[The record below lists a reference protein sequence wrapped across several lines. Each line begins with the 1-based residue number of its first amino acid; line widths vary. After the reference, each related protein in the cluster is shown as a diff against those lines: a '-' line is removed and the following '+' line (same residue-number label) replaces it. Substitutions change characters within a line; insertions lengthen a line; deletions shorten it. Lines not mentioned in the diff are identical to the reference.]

1 MTPLLELYKQYTG
14 CTADSLQCIAG
25 SGSNRVYY
33 RMQNISGSSV
43 SSGTSTGSVTE
54 ETEEKNVLGSFI
66 GVYGNQV
73 KENKAF
79 IEICKIFNECGIPA
93 PKVLAVSEDFQYY
106 LTSDLGNESLF
117 FDHIAREFDEEC
129 VALLHK
135 TVAMLPKIQFEI
147 GKKLDFSICYPV
159 PEFDERGIRWDLN
172 YFKYNFLKL
181 SPIEFDEALLEDCFD
196 HLVGELL
203 CSGDST
209 SVNGNTFLYR
219 DFQSR
224 NVMIKDGEPHFI
236 DFQGGRKGPIYYDL
250 VSFVYQAKAGI
261 PTEIREDLIRT
272 YLENL
277 KAYTT
282 VDEKDFREKLMLFAL
297 FRNLQVLGAYGYRGL
312 IEGKAHF
319 ISSIPFAIKNLKNL
333 LAEYEFTGIDYLI
346 SLLNEL
352 IEYHTDK
359 TAEEIDTTKL
369 CVDIYSF
376 SYKKGIPAD
385 YSGNGGGFVF
395 DCRAVHNPG
404 RYKEYKQLTGLDKA
418 VIDFLEED
426 GEMVE
431 FMNSVYALADAS
443 VARYLERGFTHL
455 QFSFGCT
462 GGQHRSVYGAEHLA
476 QHLSEKFGVQIRLTH
491 REQKIKRIIK

>member
-1 MTPLLELYKQYTG
+1 MTPLLELYKQYTK

-25 SGSNRVYY
+25 SGSNRIYY
-33 RMQNISGSSV
+33 RILGA
-43 SSGTSTGSVTE
+43 SVTE
-54 ETEEKNVLGSFI
+54 PIEVPEAQGISSMPKEIIGIYGS
-66 GVYGNQV
+66 QV

-93 PKVLAVSEDFQYY
+93 PKVLAISEDFQYY
-106 LTSDLGNESLF
+106 LTDDLGDESLF
-117 FDHIAREFDEEC
+117 FNHIAKGFDKEC
-129 VALLHK
+129 VSLLHK
-135 TVAMLPKIQFEI
+135 TVAMLPKIQFEV
-147 GKKLDFSICYPV
+147 GKKLDFSVCYPV
-159 PEFDERGIRWDLN
+159 AEFNERSIRWDLN

-181 SPIEFDEALLEDCFD
+181 SPIEFDEALLEDSFD
-196 HLVGELL
+196 YMVSLFLKEN
-203 CSGDST
+203 T
-209 SVNGNTFLYR
+209 ETFLYR

-224 NVMIKDGEPHFI
+224 NVMIKNGEPHFI

-250 VSFVYQAKAGI
+250 VSFIYQAKAGI
-261 PTEIREDLIRT
+261 PANIREDLIQT

-277 KAYTT
+277 KPYTE
-282 VDEKDFREKLMLFAL
+282 VNEQEFRENLILFAL

-319 ISSIPFAIKNLKNL
+319 ISSIPFGIKNLKNL
-333 LAEYEFTGIDYLI
+333 LEENEFKGIDYLI
-346 SLLNEL
+346 SILNQL
-352 IEYHTDK
+352 IDHYTDN
-359 TAEEIDTTKL
+359 TAEQIDSNKL
-369 CVDIYSF
+369 CVDVYSF

-404 RYKEYKQLTGLDKA
+404 RYKEYKQLTGLDKP

-426 GEMVE
+426 GEMLE
-431 FMNSVYALADAS
+431 FMKSVYALADAS
-443 VARYLERGFTHL
+443 VARYIERGFTHL

-476 QHLSEKFGVQIRLTH
+476 EHLHKKFGVQVRLTH
-491 REQKIKRIIK
+491 REQKIKRILK

>member
-14 CTADSLQCIAG
+14 CTADTLQCIAG

-33 RMQNISGSSV
+33 RM
-43 SSGTSTGSVTE
+43 GTSTGSVT
-54 ETEEKNVLGSFI
+54 TVI
-66 GVYGNQV
+66 GVHGKV
-73 KENKAF
+73 EKENKAF
-79 IEICKIFNECGIPA
+79 IAIAKEFEKAGIPA
-93 PKVLAVSEDFQYY
+93 PKVLAVSEDNLYY
-106 LTSDLGNESLF
+106 LTSDLGDESLF
-117 FDHIAREFDEEC
+117 FNYIAKGFDEEC
-129 VALLHK
+129 VSLLHK
-135 TVAMLPKIQFEI
+135 TVAMLPKIQYEI
-147 GKKLDFSICYPV
+147 GRTLDFSVCFPV
-159 PEFDERGIRWDLN
+159 ADFDERGIRWDLN

-181 SPIEFDEALLEDCFD
+181 STIEFDEALLEDCFD
-196 HLVGELL
+196 HLVNVLL
-203 CSGDST
+203 CEST
-209 SVNGNTFLYR
+209 DTFLFR

-224 NVMIKDGEPHFI
+224 NVMVSGGKPCFI
-236 DFQGGRKGPIYYDL
+236 DFQGGRRGPIYYDL
-250 VSFVYQAKAGI
+250 VSFVYQAKAAI
-261 PTEIREDLIRT
+261 PSDIREDLIRT
-272 YLENL
+272 YLNSL
-277 KAYTT
+277 KVYRE

-319 ISSIPFAIKNLKNL
+319 ISSIPFAIKNLKAL
-333 LAEYEFTGIDYLI
+333 LEECKFTGIDYLI

-352 IEYHTDK
+352 IEYHTDS
-359 TAEEIDTTKL
+359 TAEQIDSSKL

-404 RYKEYKQLTGLDKA
+404 RYKEYKQLTGLDKG

-431 FMNSVYALADAS
+431 FMKSVYALADAS

-476 QHLSEKFGVQIRLTH
+476 EHLSEKFGVQIRLTH

>member
-33 RMQNISGSSV
+33 RMTT
-43 SSGTSTGSVTE
+43 SGTLFPSVISTSTSSVTE
-54 ETEEKNVLGSFI
+54 VPEVPTTVI
-66 GVYGNQV
+66 GVHGKV
-73 KENKAF
+73 KKENEAF
-79 IEICKIFNECGIPA
+79 ITIAKEFEKAGIPA
-93 PKVLAVSEDFQYY
+93 PKVLAVSEDSLYY
-106 LTSDLGNESLF
+106 LTSDLGDESLF
-117 FDHIAREFDEEC
+117 FNYIAKGFDDEC
-129 VALLHK
+129 VSLLHK
-135 TVAMLPKIQFEI
+135 TIAMLPKIQFEV
-147 GKKLDFSICYPV
+147 GRRLDFSVCFPV
-159 PEFDERGIRWDLN
+159 ADFDERGIRWDLN

-181 SPIEFDEALLEDCFD
+181 HPIEFDEALLEDCFD
-196 HLVGELL
+196 HLVSELL
-203 CSGDST
+203 CHGGAT

-224 NVMIKDGEPHFI
+224 NVMVSGGEPCFI
-236 DFQGGRKGPIYYDL
+236 DFQGGRRGPIYYDL
-250 VSFVYQAKAGI
+250 VSFIFQAKAGI
-261 PTEIREDLIRT
+261 PANIREDLIRT
-272 YLENL
+272 YLNSL
-277 KAYTT
+277 KAYRE

-319 ISSIPFAIKNLKNL
+319 ISSIPFAIKNLKAL
-333 LAEYEFTGIDYLI
+333 LEENQFTGIDYLI

-352 IEYHTDK
+352 IENYKDN
-359 TAEEIDTTKL
+359 TAEDIDSNKL

-404 RYKEYKQLTGLDKA
+404 RYKEYKQLTGLDKP

-476 QHLSEKFGVQIRLTH
+476 EHLSEKFGVQIRLTH

>member
-1 MTPLLELYKQYTG
+1 
-14 CTADSLQCIAG
+14 
-25 SGSNRVYY
+25 
-33 RMQNISGSSV
+33 
-43 SSGTSTGSVTE
+43 
-54 ETEEKNVLGSFI
+54 
-66 GVYGNQV
+66 
-73 KENKAF
+73 
-79 IEICKIFNECGIPA
+79 
-93 PKVLAVSEDFQYY
+93 
-106 LTSDLGNESLF
+106 
-117 FDHIAREFDEEC
+117 
-129 VALLHK
+129 
-135 TVAMLPKIQFEI
+135 
-147 GKKLDFSICYPV
+147 
-159 PEFDERGIRWDLN
+159 
-172 YFKYNFLKL
+172 
-181 SPIEFDEALLEDCFD
+181 
-196 HLVGELL
+196 
-203 CSGDST
+203 
-209 SVNGNTFLYR
+209 
-219 DFQSR
+219 
-224 NVMIKDGEPHFI
+224 MIKDGEPCFI

-261 PTEIREDLIRT
+261 PAQIREDLIRT

-319 ISSIPFAIKNLKNL
+319 ISSIPFAIKNLKSL
-333 LAEYEFTGIDYLI
+333 LEECKFTGIDYLI

-359 TAEEIDTTKL
+359 TAEEIDSSKL

-376 SYKKGIPAD
+376 SYKKGIPTD

-404 RYKEYKQLTGLDKA
+404 RYKEYKQLTGLDKG

-426 GEMVE
+426 GEMLT
-431 FMNSVYALADAS
+431 FMDSVYALADAS

>member
-1 MTPLLELYKQYTG
+1 
-14 CTADSLQCIAG
+14 
-25 SGSNRVYY
+25 
-33 RMQNISGSSV
+33 
-43 SSGTSTGSVTE
+43 
-54 ETEEKNVLGSFI
+54 
-66 GVYGNQV
+66 
-73 KENKAF
+73 
-79 IEICKIFNECGIPA
+79 
-93 PKVLAVSEDFQYY
+93 
-106 LTSDLGNESLF
+106 
-117 FDHIAREFDEEC
+117 
-129 VALLHK
+129 
-135 TVAMLPKIQFEI
+135 MLPKIQFEV
-147 GKKLDFSICYPV
+147 GRTLDFSVCFPV
-159 PEFDERGIRWDLN
+159 ADFDERGIRWDLN

-181 SPIEFDEALLEDCFD
+181 HPIEFDEALLEDCFD
-196 HLVGELL
+196 HLVSELL
-203 CSGDST
+203 CHGGAT

-224 NVMIKDGEPHFI
+224 NVMVSGGEPCFI
-236 DFQGGRKGPIYYDL
+236 DFQGGRRGPIYYDL
-250 VSFVYQAKAGI
+250 VSFIFQAKAGI
-261 PTEIREDLIRT
+261 PANIREDLIRT
-272 YLENL
+272 YLNSL
-277 KAYTT
+277 KAYRE

-319 ISSIPFAIKNLKNL
+319 ISSIPFAIKNLKAL
-333 LAEYEFTGIDYLI
+333 LEENQFAGIDYLI

-352 IEYHTDK
+352 IENYKDN
-359 TAEEIDTTKL
+359 TAEDIDSNKL

-418 VIDFLEED
+418 VIEFLEED

-476 QHLSEKFGVQIRLTH
+476 AHLSEKFGVQIRLTH

>member
-33 RMQNISGSSV
+33 RMGTSSV
-43 SSGTSTGSVTE
+43 PEQGLRVEVPEVPTTV
-54 ETEEKNVLGSFI
+54 I
-66 GVYGNQV
+66 GVHGKV
-73 KENKAF
+73 KKENEAF
-79 IEICKIFNECGIPA
+79 ITIAREFEKAGIPA
-93 PKVLAVSEDFQYY
+93 PKVLAVSDDNLYY
-106 LTSDLGNESLF
+106 LTSDLGDESLF
-117 FDHIAREFDEEC
+117 FNYIAKGFDQEC
-129 VALLHK
+129 VNLLHK
-135 TVAMLPKIQFEI
+135 TVAMLPKIQYEI
-147 GKKLDFSICYPV
+147 GRTLDFSVCFPV
-159 PEFDERGIRWDLN
+159 ADFNERGIRWDLN

-181 SPIEFDEALLEDCFD
+181 HPIEFDEALLEDCFD

-224 NVMIKDGEPHFI
+224 NVMVSGDEPCFI
-236 DFQGGRKGPIYYDL
+236 DFQGGRRGPIYYDL
-250 VSFVYQAKAGI
+250 VSFIFQAKAGI
-261 PTEIREDLIRT
+261 PANIREDLIRT
-272 YLENL
+272 YLNSL
-277 KAYTT
+277 KAYTE

-319 ISSIPFAIKNLKNL
+319 ISSIPFAIKNLKAL
-333 LAEYEFTGIDYLI
+333 LEENQFTGIDYLI

-352 IEYHTDK
+352 IENYKDNTTED
-359 TAEEIDTTKL
+359 IDSNKL

-404 RYKEYKQLTGLDKA
+404 RYKEYKQLTGLDKP
-418 VIDFLEED
+418 VTDFLEED

>member
-25 SGSNRVYY
+25 SGSNREYY
-33 RMQNISGSSV
+33 RIGTSEPSGISTLRPC
-43 SSGTSTGSVTE
+43 SGTEGSMTE
-54 ETEEKNVLGSFI
+54 GSGTEVI
-66 GVYGNQV
+66 GVYGKV
-73 KENKAF
+73 EKENLAF
-79 IEICKIFNECGIPA
+79 IAIAKEFERAGIPA
-93 PKVLAVSEDFQYY
+93 PKVLAVSEDNLYY
-106 LTSDLGNESLF
+106 LTTDLGNESLF
-117 FDHIAREFDEEC
+117 FDHIAKGFDDKCIE
-129 VALLHK
+129 LLHK

-147 GKKLDFSICYPV
+147 GKTLDYSVCF
-159 PEFDERGIRWDLN
+159 PEAELGERSIRWDLN

-196 HLVGELL
+196 HLVSILL
-203 CSGDST
+203 CDNGD
-209 SVNGNTFLYR
+209 TFLFR

-224 NVMIKDGEPHFI
+224 NVMIKNGEPHFI

-261 PTEIREDLIRT
+261 PSEIREDLIRT

-282 VDEKDFREKLMLFAL
+282 VEEKEFREKLMLFAL

-352 IEYHTDK
+352 IEFHTDK
-359 TAEEIDTTKL
+359 TANEIDASKL

-404 RYKEYKQLTGLDKA
+404 RYKEYKQLTGLDQG

-431 FMNSVYALADAS
+431 FMKSVYALADAS

-476 QHLSEKFGVQIRLTH
+476 QHLSEKFGIQIRLTH

>member
-14 CTADSLQCIAG
+14 CTADNLQCIAG

-33 RMQNISGSSV
+33 RMPEGV
-43 SSGTSTGSVTE
+43 
-54 ETEEKNVLGSFI
+54 I
-66 GVYGNQV
+66 GVFGSQV

-79 IEICKIFNECGIPA
+79 IEICELFNECGIPA
-93 PKVLAVSEDFQYY
+93 PKVLAVSDDFQYY
-106 LTSDLGNESLF
+106 LTDDLGDESLF
-117 FDHIAREFDEEC
+117 FNHIVKGFDDEC
-129 VALLHK
+129 VSLLHK
-135 TVAMLPKIQFEI
+135 TVAMLPKIQFEV

-181 SPIEFDEALLEDCFD
+181 SPIEFDESLLEDCFD
-196 HLVGELL
+196 HLVNILL
-203 CSGDST
+203 CESD
-209 SVNGNTFLYR
+209 NTFLYR

-277 KAYTT
+277 KVYTT

-359 TAEEIDTTKL
+359 TADEIDSSKL

-404 RYKEYKQLTGLDKA
+404 RYKEYKQLTGLDQG

-431 FMNSVYALADAS
+431 FMQSVYALADAS

>member
-1 MTPLLELYKQYTG
+1 
-14 CTADSLQCIAG
+14 
-25 SGSNRVYY
+25 
-33 RMQNISGSSV
+33 
-43 SSGTSTGSVTE
+43 
-54 ETEEKNVLGSFI
+54 
-66 GVYGNQV
+66 
-73 KENKAF
+73 
-79 IEICKIFNECGIPA
+79 
-93 PKVLAVSEDFQYY
+93 
-106 LTSDLGNESLF
+106 
-117 FDHIAREFDEEC
+117 
-129 VALLHK
+129 
-135 TVAMLPKIQFEI
+135 
-147 GKKLDFSICYPV
+147 
-159 PEFDERGIRWDLN
+159 
-172 YFKYNFLKL
+172 
-181 SPIEFDEALLEDCFD
+181 
-196 HLVGELL
+196 
-203 CSGDST
+203 
-209 SVNGNTFLYR
+209 
-219 DFQSR
+219 
-224 NVMIKDGEPHFI
+224 MIKDGEPCFI

-261 PTEIREDLIRT
+261 PAEIREDLIRT

-319 ISSIPFAIKNLKNL
+319 ISSIPFAIKNLKSL
-333 LAEYEFTGIDYLI
+333 LAECEFTGIDYLV
-346 SLLNEL
+346 SLLNQL

-359 TAEEIDTTKL
+359 TAEEIDSNKL

-404 RYKEYKQLTGLDKA
+404 RYKEYKQLTGLDKG

-426 GEMVE
+426 GEMLT
-431 FMNSVYALADAS
+431 FMDSVYALADAS

>member
-1 MTPLLELYKQYTG
+1 MTPLLELYKQYTE

-25 SGSNRVYY
+25 SGSNRLYY
-33 RMQNISGSSV
+33 RMQGTLFPLFPSV
-43 SSGTSTGSVTE
+43 INTSVINTSTNSVTE
-54 ETEEKNVLGSFI
+54 SVI
-66 GVYGNQV
+66 GVYGSQI

-79 IEICKIFNECGIPA
+79 IEICRIFNECGIPA
-93 PKVLAVSEDFQYY
+93 PKVLAVSEDFHCY
-106 LTSDLGNESLF
+106 LTDDLGNESLF
-117 FDHIAREFDEEC
+117 FDHIANGFDEEC
-129 VALLHK
+129 VSLLHK
-135 TVAMLPKIQFEI
+135 TIAILPRIQFEV
-147 GKKLDFSICYPV
+147 GKKLDFSICYPQA
-159 PEFDERGIRWDLN
+159 EFDERGIRWDLN

-196 HLVGELL
+196 HLVKILL
-203 CSGDST
+203 CDST
-209 SVNGNTFLYR
+209 QTFLYR

-224 NVMIKDGEPHFI
+224 NIMIKDGEPYFI

-250 VSFVYQAKAGI
+250 VSFIFQAKANI
-261 PTEIREDLIRT
+261 PRQIREDLICT

-277 KAYTT
+277 KAYTE
-282 VDEKDFREKLMLFAL
+282 VDEKDFREKLMLYAL

-319 ISSIPFAIKNLKNL
+319 ISSIPYAIKNLKSL

-359 TAEEIDTTKL
+359 TAEEIDSSKL

-404 RYKEYKQLTGLDKA
+404 RYKEYKQLTGLDKG

-431 FMNSVYALADAS
+431 FMQSVYALADAS

-476 QHLSEKFGVQIRLTH
+476 QHLSEKFGVQIRLNH

>member
-25 SGSNRVYY
+25 SGSNRKYY
-33 RMQNISGSSV
+33 RIKSAWGS
-43 SSGTSTGSVTE
+43 
-54 ETEEKNVLGSFI
+54 LI
-66 GVYGNQV
+66 GVYGNIE

-79 IEICKIFNECGIPA
+79 IEISKEFNKCGINA
-93 PKVLAVSEDFQYY
+93 PKVLAVSKDSLYY
-106 LTSDLGNESLF
+106 LTDDLGDDSLF
-117 FDHIAREFDEEC
+117 FNHIEKGFTEEC
-129 VALLHK
+129 VTLLHK
-135 TVAMLPKIQFEI
+135 TISELPKIQFEV
-147 GKKLDFSICYPV
+147 GKNLDFSICFPQA
-159 PEFDERGIRWDLN
+159 EFDERSIKWDLN

-196 HLVGELL
+196 HLVNILL
-203 CSGDST
+203 CDST
-209 SVNGNTFLYR
+209 STFLYR

-224 NVMIKDGEPHFI
+224 NIMVKDSQPYFI

-250 VSFVYQAKAGI
+250 VSFIFQAKANI
-261 PTEIREDLIRT
+261 PTHIREDLINT

-277 KAYTT
+277 KKYTL
-282 VDEKDFREKLMLFAL
+282 VNEDEFKKNLLLFAL

-333 LAEYEFTGIDYLI
+333 LEENSFCGIDYLI
-346 SLLNEL
+346 KVLKEL
-352 IEYHTDK
+352 IEYHSDHTE
-359 TAEEIDTTKL
+359 EEIDHTKL

-385 YSGNGGGFVF
+385 YSGNGGGFVW

-404 RYKEYKQLTGLDKA
+404 RYAEYKKLTGLDKE

-431 FMNSVYALADAS
+431 FMQSVYALADAS
-443 VARYLERGFTHL
+443 VARYIERGFTHL
-455 QFSFGCT
+455 QFCFGCT

-476 QHLSEKFGVQIRLTH
+476 AHLYKKFGVQIRLIH
-491 REQKIKRIIK
+491 REQGIKKILK

>member
-25 SGSNRVYY
+25 SGSNRKYY
-33 RMQNISGSSV
+33 RIKSAWGS
-43 SSGTSTGSVTE
+43 
-54 ETEEKNVLGSFI
+54 LI
-66 GVYGNQV
+66 GVYGNIE

-79 IEICKIFNECGIPA
+79 IEISKEFNKCDINA
-93 PKVLAVSEDFQYY
+93 PKVLAVSNDSLYY
-106 LTSDLGNESLF
+106 LTDDLGDNSLF
-117 FDHIAREFDEEC
+117 FNYISKGFTPEC
-129 VALLHK
+129 VELLHK
-135 TVAMLPKIQFEI
+135 TIAILPKIQFEV
-147 GKKLDFSICYPV
+147 GKNLDFSICFPQA
-159 PEFDERGIRWDLN
+159 EFDERSIKWDLN

-196 HLVGELL
+196 HLVNILL
-203 CSGDST
+203 CDST
-209 SVNGNTFLYR
+209 STFLYR

-224 NVMIKDGEPHFI
+224 NIMVKDSQPYFI

-250 VSFVYQAKAGI
+250 VSFIFQAKANI
-261 PTEIREDLIRT
+261 PTHIREDLINT
-272 YLENL
+272 YLDNL
-277 KAYTT
+277 KKYTQ
-282 VDEKDFREKLMLFAL
+282 VNEDEFKKNLLLFAL

-333 LAEYEFTGIDYLI
+333 LEENSFCGIDYLI
-346 SLLNEL
+346 KILKEL
-352 IEYHTDK
+352 IDYHTDN
-359 TAEEIDTTKL
+359 TNEEIDHNKL

-385 YSGNGGGFVF
+385 YSGNGGGFVL

-404 RYKEYKQLTGLDKA
+404 RYKEYKQLTGLDKE

-426 GEMVE
+426 GEMLT
-431 FMNSVYALADAS
+431 FMESVYELADAS

-455 QFSFGCT
+455 QFCFGCT

-476 QHLSEKFGVQIRLTH
+476 KHLSEKFGVQIRLTH

>member
-25 SGSNRVYY
+25 SGSNRKYY
-33 RMQNISGSSV
+33 RIKSAWGS
-43 SSGTSTGSVTE
+43 
-54 ETEEKNVLGSFI
+54 LI
-66 GVYGNQV
+66 GVYGNIE

-79 IEICKIFNECGIPA
+79 IEISKEFNKCDINA
-93 PKVLAVSEDFQYY
+93 PKVLAVSNDSLYY
-106 LTSDLGNESLF
+106 LTDDLGDNSLF
-117 FDHIAREFDEEC
+117 FNYISKGFTPEC
-129 VALLHK
+129 VELLHK
-135 TVAMLPKIQFEI
+135 TIAILPKIQFEV
-147 GKKLDFSICYPV
+147 GKNLDFSICFPQA
-159 PEFDERGIRWDLN
+159 EFDERSIKWDLN

-196 HLVGELL
+196 HLVNILL
-203 CSGDST
+203 CDST
-209 SVNGNTFLYR
+209 STFLYR

-224 NVMIKDGEPHFI
+224 NIMVKDSQPYFI

-250 VSFVYQAKAGI
+250 VSFIFQAKANI
-261 PTEIREDLIRT
+261 PTHIREDLINT
-272 YLENL
+272 YLDNL
-277 KAYTT
+277 KKYTQ
-282 VDEKDFREKLMLFAL
+282 VNEDEFKKNLLLFAL

-333 LAEYEFTGIDYLI
+333 LEENSFCGIDYLI
-346 SLLNEL
+346 KVLKKL
-352 IEYHTDK
+352 IEYHSDHTE
-359 TAEEIDTTKL
+359 EEIDHNKL

-385 YSGNGGGFVF
+385 YSGNGGGFVL

-404 RYKEYKQLTGLDKA
+404 RYKEYKQLTGLDKE

-426 GEMVE
+426 GEMLT
-431 FMNSVYALADAS
+431 FMESVYELADAS

-455 QFSFGCT
+455 QFCFGCT

-476 QHLSEKFGVQIRLTH
+476 KHLSEKFGVQIRLTH

>member
-33 RMQNISGSSV
+33 RMQNT
-43 SSGTSTGSVTE
+43 SGTSGTSVTE
-54 ETEEKNVLGSFI
+54 PVEVPEVLMPESII
-66 GVYGNQV
+66 GVYGSQV

-135 TVAMLPKIQFEI
+135 TVAMLPKIQFEV

-181 SPIEFDEALLEDCFD
+181 HPIEFDEALLEDCFD

-224 NVMIKDGEPHFI
+224 NVMVSSGEPCFI
-236 DFQGGRKGPIYYDL
+236 DFQGGRRGPIYYDL
-250 VSFVYQAKAGI
+250 VSFIFQAKAGI
-261 PTEIREDLIRT
+261 PANIREDLIRT
-272 YLENL
+272 YLNSL
-277 KAYTT
+277 KAYTE

-319 ISSIPFAIKNLKNL
+319 ISSIPFAIKNLKAL
-333 LAEYEFTGIDYLI
+333 LEENQFTGIDYLI

-352 IEYHTDK
+352 IENYKDNTTED
-359 TAEEIDTTKL
+359 IDSNKL

-426 GEMVE
+426 GEMLT
-431 FMNSVYALADAS
+431 FMDSVYALADAS

-476 QHLSEKFGVQIRLTH
+476 DHLSEKFGVQIRLTH

>member
-14 CTADSLQCIAG
+14 CTADSLLCIAG

-33 RMQNISGSSV
+33 RMQNISGTSV

-196 HLVGELL
+196 HLAGELL

-261 PTEIREDLIRT
+261 PAQIREELIAT

-277 KAYTT
+277 KAYTQ

-404 RYKEYKQLTGLDKA
+404 RYKEYKQLTGLDKG

-426 GEMVE
+426 GEMLT
-431 FMNSVYALADAS
+431 FMDSVYALADAS

>member
-14 CTADSLQCIAG
+14 CTADTLQCIAG

-33 RMQNISGSSV
+33 RM
-43 SSGTSTGSVTE
+43 GTSTSSVT
-54 ETEEKNVLGSFI
+54 TVI
-66 GVYGNQV
+66 GVHGKV
-73 KENKAF
+73 EKENKAF
-79 IEICKIFNECGIPA
+79 IAIAKEFEKAGIPA
-93 PKVLAVSEDFQYY
+93 PKVLAVSEDNLYY
-106 LTSDLGNESLF
+106 LTSDLGDESLF
-117 FDHIAREFDEEC
+117 FNYIAKGFDDEC
-129 VALLHK
+129 VSLLHK
-135 TVAMLPKIQFEI
+135 TIAMLPKIQFEV
-147 GKKLDFSICYPV
+147 GRTLDFSVCFPV
-159 PEFDERGIRWDLN
+159 ADFDERGIRWDLN

-181 SPIEFDEALLEDCFD
+181 STIEFDEALLEDCFD
-196 HLVGELL
+196 HLVNVLL
-203 CSGDST
+203 CEST
-209 SVNGNTFLYR
+209 DTFLFR

-224 NVMIKDGEPHFI
+224 NVMVSGGEPCFI
-236 DFQGGRKGPIYYDL
+236 DFQGGRRGPIYYDL
-250 VSFVYQAKAGI
+250 VSFVYQAKAAI
-261 PTEIREDLIRT
+261 PSDIREDLIRT
-272 YLENL
+272 YLNSL
-277 KAYTT
+277 KAYRE

-319 ISSIPFAIKNLKNL
+319 ISSIPFAIKNLKAL
-333 LAEYEFTGIDYLI
+333 LEECKFTGIDYLI

-352 IEYHTDK
+352 IEYHTDS
-359 TAEEIDTTKL
+359 TAEQIDSSKL

-404 RYKEYKQLTGLDKA
+404 RYKEYKQLTGLDKG

-431 FMNSVYALADAS
+431 FMKSVYALADAS

-476 QHLSEKFGVQIRLTH
+476 KHLSEKFGVQIRLTH

>member
-14 CTADSLQCIAG
+14 CTADTLQCIAG

-33 RMQNISGSSV
+33 RMGTSSV
-43 SSGTSTGSVTE
+43 PEQGRRVEVPEVPTTV
-54 ETEEKNVLGSFI
+54 I
-66 GVYGNQV
+66 GVHGKV
-73 KENKAF
+73 EKENKAF
-79 IEICKIFNECGIPA
+79 IAIAKEFEKAGIPA
-93 PKVLAVSEDFQYY
+93 PKVLAVSEDNLYY
-106 LTSDLGNESLF
+106 LTSDLGDESLF
-117 FDHIAREFDEEC
+117 FNYIAKGFDDEC
-129 VALLHK
+129 VSLLHK
-135 TVAMLPKIQFEI
+135 TIAMLPKIQFEV
-147 GKKLDFSICYPV
+147 GRRLDFSVCFPV
-159 PEFDERGIRWDLN
+159 ADFDERGIRWDLN

-181 SPIEFDEALLEDCFD
+181 STIEFDEALLEDCFD
-196 HLVGELL
+196 HLVNVLL
-203 CSGDST
+203 CEST
-209 SVNGNTFLYR
+209 DTFLFR

-224 NVMIKDGEPHFI
+224 NVMVSGGKPCFI
-236 DFQGGRKGPIYYDL
+236 DFQGGRRGPIYYDL
-250 VSFVYQAKAGI
+250 VSFVYQAKAAI
-261 PTEIREDLIRT
+261 PSDIREDLIRT
-272 YLENL
+272 YLNSL
-277 KAYTT
+277 KAYRE
-282 VDEKDFREKLMLFAL
+282 VNEKDFREKLMLFAL

-319 ISSIPFAIKNLKNL
+319 ISSIPFAIKNLKAL
-333 LAEYEFTGIDYLI
+333 LEECKFTGIDYLI
-346 SLLNEL
+346 SLLKEL
-352 IEYHTDK
+352 IDYHTDS
-359 TAEEIDTTKL
+359 TAEQIDSSKL

-404 RYKEYKQLTGLDKA
+404 RYKEYKQLTGLDKG

-431 FMNSVYALADAS
+431 FMKSVYALADAS

-476 QHLSEKFGVQIRLTH
+476 EHLSEKFGVQIRLTH

>member
-14 CTADSLQCIAG
+14 CTADTLQCIAG

-33 RMQNISGSSV
+33 RMGTT
-43 SSGTSTGSVTE
+43 SGTSTSSVTDKLP
-54 ETEEKNVLGSFI
+54 TTVI
-66 GVYGNQV
+66 GVHGKV
-73 KENKAF
+73 EKENKAF
-79 IEICKIFNECGIPA
+79 IAIAKEFEKAGIPA
-93 PKVLAVSEDFQYY
+93 PKVLAVSEDNLYY
-106 LTSDLGNESLF
+106 LTSDLGDESLF
-117 FDHIAREFDEEC
+117 FNYIAKGFDDEC
-129 VALLHK
+129 VSLLHK
-135 TVAMLPKIQFEI
+135 TVAMLPKIQYEI
-147 GKKLDFSICYPV
+147 GRTLDFSVCFPV
-159 PEFDERGIRWDLN
+159 ADFDERGIRWDLN

-181 SPIEFDEALLEDCFD
+181 STIEFDEALLEDCFD
-196 HLVGELL
+196 HLVNVLL
-203 CSGDST
+203 CEST
-209 SVNGNTFLYR
+209 DTFLFR

-224 NVMIKDGEPHFI
+224 NVMVSGGKPCFI
-236 DFQGGRKGPIYYDL
+236 DFQGGRRGPIYYDL
-250 VSFVYQAKAGI
+250 VSFVYQAKAAI
-261 PTEIREDLIRT
+261 PSDIREELIRT
-272 YLENL
+272 YLNSL
-277 KAYTT
+277 KVYRE

-319 ISSIPFAIKNLKNL
+319 ISSIPFAIKNLKAL
-333 LAEYEFTGIDYLI
+333 LEECKITGIDYLI

-352 IEYHTDK
+352 IEYHTDS
-359 TAEEIDTTKL
+359 TAEQIDSSKL

-404 RYKEYKQLTGLDKA
+404 RYKEYKQLTGLDKG

-431 FMNSVYALADAS
+431 FMKSVYALADAS

-476 QHLSEKFGVQIRLTH
+476 EHLSEKFGVQIRLTH

>member
-14 CTADSLQCIAG
+14 CTADNLQCIAG
-25 SGSNRVYY
+25 SGSNRIYY
-33 RMQNISGSSV
+33 RMSTLSGTLFPLVINTSTSSV
-43 SSGTSTGSVTE
+43 TDKVPTTV
-54 ETEEKNVLGSFI
+54 I
-66 GVYGNQV
+66 GVHGKV
-73 KENKAF
+73 KKENEAF
-79 IEICKIFNECGIPA
+79 ITISKEFEKAGIPA
-93 PKVLAVSEDFQYY
+93 PKVLAVSEDSLYY
-106 LTSDLGNESLF
+106 LTDDLGDESLF
-117 FDHIAREFDEEC
+117 FNHIEKGFDEEC
-129 VALLHK
+129 VSLLHK
-135 TVAMLPKIQFEI
+135 TVAMLPKIQFEV
-147 GKKLDFSICYPV
+147 GRTLDFSVCFPV
-159 PEFDERGIRWDLN
+159 ADFDERGIRWDLN

-196 HLVGELL
+196 HLANILL
-203 CSGDST
+203 CNSNLS
-209 SVNGNTFLYR
+209 GNTFLYR

-224 NVMIKDGEPHFI
+224 NVMVRSGEPCFI

-261 PTEIREDLIRT
+261 PANIREELICT

-277 KAYTT
+277 KAYAE

-319 ISSIPFAIKNLKNL
+319 ISSIPFAIKNLKSL
-333 LAEYEFTGIDYLI
+333 LAECKFTGIDYLI
-346 SLLNEL
+346 SVLNQL
-352 IEYHTDK
+352 IEYHTDN
-359 TAEEIDTTKL
+359 TAEQIDGSKL

-376 SYKKGIPAD
+376 SFKKGIPAD

-404 RYKEYKQLTGLDKA
+404 RYKEYKQLTGLDKP

-476 QHLSEKFGVQIRLTH
+476 EYLSEKFGVQIRLTH

>member
-33 RMQNISGSSV
+33 RMTT
-43 SSGTSTGSVTE
+43 SGTSTSSVTE
-54 ETEEKNVLGSFI
+54 VPEVPTTVI
-66 GVYGNQV
+66 GVYGKV
-73 KENKAF
+73 KKENEAF
-79 IEICKIFNECGIPA
+79 ITIAREFEKSGIPA
-93 PKVLAVSEDFQYY
+93 PKVLAVSDDNLYY
-106 LTSDLGNESLF
+106 LTSDLGDESLF
-117 FDHIAREFDEEC
+117 FNYIAKGFDDEC
-129 VALLHK
+129 VRLLHK
-135 TVAMLPKIQFEI
+135 TVAILPKIQYEI
-147 GKKLDFSICYPV
+147 GRTLDFSVCFPV
-159 PEFDERGIRWDLN
+159 AEFNERGIRWDLN
-172 YFKYNFLKL
+172 YFKYDFLKL

-196 HLVGELL
+196 HLVSELL
-203 CSGDST
+203 CDS
-209 SVNGNTFLYR
+209 GNTFLYR

-224 NVMIKDGEPHFI
+224 NVMVRGGEPCFI
-236 DFQGGRKGPIYYDL
+236 DFQGGRRGPIYYDL
-250 VSFVYQAKAGI
+250 VSFIFQAKAAI
-261 PTEIREDLIRT
+261 PSNIREDLIRT
-272 YLENL
+272 YLNSL
-277 KAYTT
+277 KAYTE

-319 ISSIPFAIKNLKNL
+319 ISSIPFAIKNLKAL
-333 LAEYEFTGIDYLI
+333 LVECKFTGIDYLI
-346 SLLNEL
+346 GLLNEL
-352 IEYHTDK
+352 IEYHTDH
-359 TAEEIDTTKL
+359 TAEQIDSSKL
-369 CVDIYSF
+369 CVDVYSF

-404 RYKEYKQLTGLDKA
+404 RYKEYKQLTGLDQG

-426 GEMVE
+426 GEMLE
-431 FMNSVYALADAS
+431 FMKSAYALADAS

-476 QHLSEKFGVQIRLTH
+476 EHLHKKFGVQVRLTH
-491 REQKIKRIIK
+491 REQKIKRILK

>member
-25 SGSNRVYY
+25 SGSNRIYY
-33 RMQNISGSSV
+33 RMQGTSV
-43 SSGTSTGSVTE
+43 TEPGTSGTSTGSVTDVKMPE
-54 ETEEKNVLGSFI
+54 SII
-66 GVYGNQV
+66 GVYGSQV

-93 PKVLAVSEDFQYY
+93 PKVLAVSKDFHYY
-106 LTSDLGNESLF
+106 LTSDLGDESLF
-117 FDHIAREFDEEC
+117 FNHIAKGFDEEC

-135 TVAMLPKIQFEI
+135 TVAMLPKTQFEV

-196 HLVGELL
+196 HLVSILL
-203 CSGDST
+203 CDSGD
-209 SVNGNTFLYR
+209 TFLYR

-224 NVMIKDGEPHFI
+224 NVMIKDGEPCFI

-250 VSFVYQAKAGI
+250 VSFIYQAKAGI
-261 PTEIREDLIRT
+261 PAQIREELIAT

-277 KAYTT
+277 KAYAQ

-319 ISSIPFAIKNLKNL
+319 ISSIPFAIKNLKSL
-333 LAEYEFTGIDYLI
+333 LAECEFTGIDYLV
-346 SLLNEL
+346 SLLNQL

-359 TAEEIDTTKL
+359 TAEEIDSNKL

-404 RYKEYKQLTGLDKA
+404 RYKEYKQLTGLDKG

-426 GEMVE
+426 GEMLT
-431 FMNSVYALADAS
+431 FMDSVYALADAS

>member
-33 RMQNISGSSV
+33 RMQNISGTSV

-54 ETEEKNVLGSFI
+54 ETEEKNVLGSLI
-66 GVYGNQV
+66 GVYGSQV

-93 PKVLAVSEDFQYY
+93 PKVHAVSEDSLYY
-106 LTSDLGNESLF
+106 LTDDLGDESLF
-117 FDHIAREFDEEC
+117 FNHIAKGFDEEC
-129 VALLHK
+129 VSLLHK
-135 TVAMLPKIQFEI
+135 TVAMLPKIQFEV

-159 PEFDERGIRWDLN
+159 AEFDERGIRWDLN

-196 HLVGELL
+196 HLVSILL
-203 CSGDST
+203 CDSGD
-209 SVNGNTFLYR
+209 TFLFR

-224 NVMIKDGEPHFI
+224 NVMIKNGEPHFI

-261 PTEIREDLIRT
+261 PANIREELIGT

-277 KAYTT
+277 KSYIE

-319 ISSIPFAIKNLKNL
+319 ISSIPFAIKNLKSL
-333 LAEYEFTGIDYLI
+333 LEECKFTGIDYLI

-352 IEYHTDK
+352 IEYHTDN
-359 TAEEIDTTKL
+359 TAEQIDSSKL

-376 SYKKGIPAD
+376 SFKKGIPAD

-404 RYKEYKQLTGLDKA
+404 RYKEYKQLTGLDQG

-431 FMNSVYALADAS
+431 FMKSVYELADAS
-443 VARYLERGFTHL
+443 VARYIERGFTHL

-476 QHLSEKFGVQIRLTH
+476 AHLSEKFGVQIRLTH